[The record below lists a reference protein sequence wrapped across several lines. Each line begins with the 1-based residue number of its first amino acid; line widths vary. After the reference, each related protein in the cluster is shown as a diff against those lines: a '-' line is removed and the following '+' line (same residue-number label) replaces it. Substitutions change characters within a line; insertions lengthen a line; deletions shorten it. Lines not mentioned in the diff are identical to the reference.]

1 MSMRAVTAIGAA
13 VIGVLLAC
21 GGLLA
26 GLVGGAANASC
37 MAIPIPNDTQNDTQ
51 KVCRVRPGQ

>member
-26 GLVGGAANASC
+26 GLVGGAACCAALK
-37 MAIPIPNDTQNDTQ
+37 MPT
-51 KVCRVRPGQ
+51 